1 MTISSTSGTTGTYI
15 NIDAL
20 VQQAIYAKTT
30 QLNSQQKQLNSVNTS
45 ISGLGKVK
53 SSFSSLQD
61 SMDKIKSAMNAFS
74 YSNTPDGINFI
85 NGQVGNYNIDITQLA
100 QSQINTLNK
109 TFSSGALGYQGKLTI
124 NVGNNSTGTM
134 NATATADVDILS
146 TDTLQNIRDKVN
158 ASGLDVKA
166 TILNGNDGQYLS
178 FSSITSG
185 ADNALEINSNDTSL
199 NDLTISNGGTN
210 YKSIMKAQDGLA
222 IVNGVNISSKDND
235 FKVGDGLE
243 FTASKLVSSQ
253 KVSIQQ
259 DKSKIVEAINNFVK
273 QYNTTNTDIK
283 NSGIKDRQVL
293 TFMDNFRKELTNGD
307 YSSSLLSAGL
317 SFDKTGLLTF
327 DSSKFNTNNSAMN
340 IFNNKLI
347 NSDSINKLMEKFTS
361 YNGILQTDMNSLTE
375 QSKKLGNKIQ
385 DIQSVIE
392 KESLSYKNKYAQLDA
407 YLGTLNGNLSSVTT
421 LMGNLNITA

>member
-124 NVGNNSTGTM
+124 NVGNNSTGKM

-185 ADNALEINSNDTSL
+185 ADNAFEINSNDTSL

-361 YNGILQTDMNSLTE
+361 YSGILQTDMNSLTE

>member
-1 MTISSTSGTTGTYI
+1 MTLSSTSGTTGTYI

-61 SMDKIKSAMNAFS
+61 SMDKIKSAMNTFS

-185 ADNALEINSNDTSL
+185 ADNAFEINSNDTSL

-259 DKSKIVEAINNFVK
+259 DKSKVVEAINNFVK

-347 NSDSINKLMEKFTS
+347 NSDSIHKLMEKFTS

>member
-185 ADNALEINSNDTSL
+185 ADNAFEINSNDSSL

-222 IVNGVNISSKDND
+222 IVNGVNISSKNND

-259 DKSKIVEAINNFVK
+259 DKFKVVEAINNFVK

-347 NSDSINKLMEKFTS
+347 NSDSIHKLMEKFTS

>member
-185 ADNALEINSNDTSL
+185 ADNAFEINSNDSSL

-259 DKSKIVEAINNFVK
+259 DKSKVVEAINNFVK

-347 NSDSINKLMEKFTS
+347 NSDSIHKLMEKFTS

-385 DIQSVIE
+385 DIQFVIE

>member
-185 ADNALEINSNDTSL
+185 ADNAFEINSNDTSL

-259 DKSKIVEAINNFVK
+259 DKSKVVEAINNFVK

-347 NSDSINKLMEKFTS
+347 NSDSIHKLMEKFTS

>member
-185 ADNALEINSNDTSL
+185 ADNAFEINSNDTSL

>member
-185 ADNALEINSNDTSL
+185 ADNAFEINSNDSSL

-259 DKSKIVEAINNFVK
+259 DKSKVVEAINNFVK

-347 NSDSINKLMEKFTS
+347 NSDSIHKLMEKFTS